1 VGDRRRDEHVTSLLS
16 TGKCKRAA
24 PGDNRARPQK
34 GKDVVSRKGCG
45 QLPARLSPSA
55 GKSRKGVPLLTP
67 SPVSTNFVYVSV
79 KYRVWCRPK
88 IYEENMLIKLY
99 KNTAYKFNLLKDI
112 CCHYNR
118 QKQQIIEKRGKR
130 K

>member
-1 VGDRRRDEHVTSLLS
+1 MRMSL
-16 TGKCKRAA
+16 RYA
-24 PGDNRARPQK
+24 PQGSVNGPLR
-34 GKDVVSRKGCG
+34 C
-45 QLPARLSPSA
+45 SPS
-55 GKSRKGVPLLTP
+55 SVRV
-67 SPVSTNFVYVSV
+67 NFVYVAV

-99 KNTAYKFNLLKDI
+99 KNTAYNINLLKTI
-112 CCHYNR
+112 CCHYNK